1 VNCVAPGYTD
11 TGMVAALPGSV
22 LEQYVSQISVGR
34 LGRSD
39 EVARVVRFLADDGA
53 SYVSGDVIPVN
64 GGLET

>member
-1 VNCVAPGYTD
+1 MNCVAPGYTD

-34 LGRSD
+34 LGRPD

-53 SYVSGDVIPVN
+53 SYVSGAVIPVN